1 MKRSFLYKPKAWA
14 TALYLLTIAGALTL
28 HLGKKS
34 VLLHAGISV
43 ERNHEIS
50 LHISN
55 FSISYILCLVVGYI
69 WLLYGATLNRA
80 LYFTAAVIVI
90 NFVYELFLPLL
101 NTPDITD
108 AYYGVAGSILAGMVL
123 LLIKKRGLKLSIP
136 KEIP

>member
-1 MKRSFLYKPKAWA
+1 MKRSFLYKPKVWSSV
-14 TALYLLTIAGALTL
+14 LYLLTIAVALTL

-55 FSISYILCLVVGYI
+55 FSISYILCLVVGYM
-69 WLLYGATLNRA
+69 WLLYGAALNRV
-80 LYFTAAVIVI
+80 LMFTAAVIVI
-90 NFVYELFLPLL
+90 NYIYELFLPLL

-108 AYYGVAGSILAGMVL
+108 AYYGVAGSILAG
-123 LLIKKRGLKLSIP
+123 II
-136 KEIP
+136 